1 MSVTAI
7 SIPPRLSSL
16 AKVRRKCLHC
26 KRESTPSWGLFAP
39 VHRQAPHTSRDRTGT
54 ELSSLQLSSQQCVCV
69 CVCVCVSG
77 EEWVAAREDTQRPSP
92 SFSNSADFITSCAKA
107 EVRACRLESTC
118 ISKCAHVCVCVNVL

>member
-16 AKVRRKCLHC
+16 AKVRRKCLGC

-54 ELSSLQLSSQQCVCV
+54 ELSCLQLSSQQY
-69 CVCVCVSG
+69 VCVCVSG
-77 EEWVAAREDTQRPSP
+77 EEWVGGCKRRHPATFTKFEQQ
-92 SFSNSADFITSCAKA
+92 
-107 EVRACRLESTC
+107 CRFHNILCKS
-118 ISKCAHVCVCVNVL
+118 